1 MQRYA
6 PASRDEAFAQ
16 AREYFAETEDW
27 LVSGD
32 ASGMQHGDLEEQM
45 EKRGQEITRRMLQ
58 GHLDV
63 LAAREERRHDVTGDD
78 TVVRLRAERG
88 RVRPRMTKFGQVS
101 VSRIAYRSLG
111 RSNVHPLDAAL
122 NLPGE
127 KHSHELRKLA
137 AAEAA
142 RGSHEA
148 AAAAITRA
156 AGVQIGKRQVEE
168 LARRAAAHPPRT
180 PEEIISTPA
189 QKRRKKKAQAARPKS
204 KEKPREPQAPPRRG
218 RGSGWSPLL
227 PPALPGR
234 TRRGNGGGAG
244 VLADHEFSVISG
256 R

>member
-16 AREYFAETEDW
+16 AREHFAETEDW

-45 EKRGQEITRRMLQ
+45 EKRGREITRRMLQ

-78 TVVRLRAERG
+78 TVVRLRGERG
-88 RVRPRMTKFGQVS
+88 RVRPLMTKFGQVS

-127 KHSHELRKLA
+127 KYSHGLRKLA

-168 LARRAAAHPPRT
+168 LARRAAAHVEALYLWRVIEPT
-180 PEEIISTPA
+180 PDG
-189 QKRRKKKAQAARPKS
+189 AR
-204 KEKPREPQAPPRRG
+204 
-218 RGSGWSPLL
+218 WC
-227 PPALPGR
+227 
-234 TRRGNGGGAG
+234 
-244 VLADHEFSVISG
+244 
-256 R
+256 

>member
-32 ASGMQHGDLEEQM
+32 ASVMQHGDLEEQM
-45 EKRGQEITRRMLQ
+45 EKRGREITRRMLQ

-168 LARRAAAHPPRT
+168 LARRAAAHARRDHQHARAEAA
-180 PEEIISTPA
+180 EEESAGSEAEEQGEAAGAAGAT
-189 QKRRKKKAQAARPKS
+189 AARTRLRMVTAAPARAARADRA
-204 KEKPREPQAPPRRG
+204 RERR
-218 RGSGWSPLL
+218 RCRCPC
-227 PPALPGR
+227 
-234 TRRGNGGGAG
+234 
-244 VLADHEFSVISG
+244 
-256 R
+256 